1 VLAAVAVGVIV
12 LGITGLLFGSVK
24 PGRYVTATV
33 PANASCSDV
42 GNALHEAGVV
52 GSTLHWELEVC
63 AAGKGGT
70 LKPGTY
76 RLRQHEYYDVIVA
89 ALQAGPQN
97 PVPAV
102 VKLNIPPGLR
112 IRDIERLFLPDAAIG
127 TDAYRK
133 AIIASGTPRGFRA
146 TGSERITGE
155 GFLYPALYD
164 VRRGDAAGLVAAQ
177 HQAFRQAMA
186 GVDFSY
192 ARRRHLTRY
201 DVLIIASMI
210 EREVAYPPERAK
222 VAAVIYNRLHRHMA
236 LAIDATLQY
245 AAGSWGPLTATDL
258 RTDTPFNS
266 RLHTGLPPTPIS
278 NPGLA
283 AIQAA
288 AHPAHTNA
296 LYYVAIPHD
305 PLHRQFFTS
314 SYSAFLRFQK
324 KHPAS

>member
-1 VLAAVAVGVIV
+1 VAVLA
-12 LGITGLLFGSVK
+12 LTGLLFGSVK
-24 PGRYVTATV
+24 PGRYVSATV
-33 PANASCSDV
+33 PANASCTQV
-42 GNALHEAGVV
+42 GNALHEDGVV

-63 AAGKGGT
+63 AAGNGDN

-76 RLRQHEYYDVIVA
+76 RLRQHESYDVIVRT
-89 ALQAGPQN
+89 LQAGPQHA
-97 PVPAV
+97 VPAV
-102 VKLNIPPGLR
+102 LKLNIPPGLR
-112 IRDIERLFLPDAAIG
+112 IRDIERLFLPQAAIA
-127 TDAYRK
+127 TDAYRS
-133 AIIASGTPRGFRA
+133 AIIASSTPRGFRP
-146 TGSERITGE
+146 TGTERITGE
-155 GFLYPALYD
+155 GFLYPAAYD
-164 VRRGDAAGLVAAQ
+164 VRRGDAKGLVAAQ
-177 HQAFRQAMA
+177 HEAFRRAVA

-192 ARRRHLTRY
+192 ARKRHLTRY

-222 VAAVIYNRLHRHMA
+222 VAAVIYNRLHRQMP

-245 AAGSWGPLTATDL
+245 AAGSWRPLTESDL
-258 RTDTPFNS
+258 QNDNPFNS

-283 AIQAA
+283 AIEAA
-288 AHPAHTNA
+288 AHPAQTDA

-314 SYSAFLRFQK
+314 SYQAFLQFQK